1 MYMKKY
7 FFLFFSFIL
16 ISSLI
21 KAQNIND
28 YKKLNSTFL
37 NFLPSNANPE
47 DLRPSDIP
55 STQVLKQMGFSE
67 EEIEE
72 AMNFKFSKGKY
83 AKTLTPNLDST
94 SNINKLYLF
103 FEDTL
108 TLDSITYPK
117 ARIFGQDVFRNNK
130 LSFYQKAL
138 DAKAPEN
145 YKVGPGDEISISIW
159 GFSEFSET
167 LEVDSRGYI
176 SPSSYGR
183 IYVKGLTFKNMRSI
197 LKKKFSNFFDMQNSE
212 IDVSLSYSKVI
223 TVNIV
228 GEVYNPGSYIIP
240 SINTAFNALIASN
253 GPTQLGSVRNIY
265 IKRNGKTVDSLD
277 VYQFLFNPEK
287 SNDIYLQDG
296 DYLFVPPANSIVEVS
311 GAVNRP
317 YTYEAKVGETVKDI
331 IRYAGGFSSM
341 AFRDIITLKRLDYNE
356 MKVYDV
362 HDTDASSEIVKD
374 GDELVVNKISNK
386 ISNVITVKGDIGVAG
401 EYEFKQGENLLEL
414 LERSKCISQKT
425 FLDKVYVIRLN
436 QDRTKTHLSIN
447 LESVLENPDGSD
459 NIIMQEYDIVHILS
473 IDDFD
478 DNFFI
483 SVDGAVRSPS
493 NFSFGDGMSL
503 QSALILAGGLTQ
515 QSEGSRVEVSRI
527 MEYDVA
533 TNKLKPRRAI
543 VKNVKIGNNLVLS
556 KEAEEFILQPFDQI
570 FVRSNPDFEPVI
582 NVTILGEVKYP
593 GIYSVLR
600 KNEKISSLIK
610 RSGGLTD
617 YAYLDGVKMYR
628 KFEVLKDGDDNNKAM
643 NISDELKKSILK
655 DPDAASI
662 YAAELEK
669 KSFEFFEQES
679 KTTEKEINLDMVYL
693 NLAKALKSNNSKHN
707 LVLNEGDS
715 IVIPKIMDV
724 VHITGELMNL
734 QGNSISAPY
743 FNSKRAN
750 YYVKNF
756 AGGFS
761 RLNDRSNTVVV
772 YPNGIAKKSKN
783 FMLFNVSPKVTKG
796 STIRISSKNKKSKK
810 RNKNNIDWNQQIEN
824 AMLKL
829 SAILTLWVLVD
840 RVQTP

>member
-1 MYMKKY
+1 MKKY
-7 FFLFFSFIL
+7 FLLFFSFIL

-28 YKKLNSTFL
+28 YKKSNSTFL

-67 EEIEE
+67 EEIQE
-72 AMNFKFSKGKY
+72 AMDFKFSKGRY
-83 AKTLTPNLDST
+83 AKQSSTILDSS
-94 SNINKLYLF
+94 SNISKLFLF

-108 TLDSITYPK
+108 ALDTVTYPK
-117 ARIFGQDVFRNNK
+117 AKIFGQDVFRNNK

-167 LEVDSRGYI
+167 LEVDARGYI

-183 IYVKGLTFKNMRSI
+183 IYVKGLTFKNMRSM

-265 IKRNGKTVDSLD
+265 IKRNGQTVDSLD
-277 VYQFLFNPEK
+277 VYQFLFNPKK

-296 DYLFVPPANSIVEVS
+296 DYLFVPPATCIVEIS

-317 YTYEAKVGETVKDI
+317 YTYESKVGETVKDM

-356 MKVYDV
+356 IKVFDI
-362 HDTDASSEIVKD
+362 HNSDAGDEIIKD

-386 ISNVITVKGDIGVAG
+386 ISNVITIKGDIGVAG

-447 LESVLENPDGSD
+447 LKSILENPDVSD
-459 NIIMQEYDIVHILS
+459 NIIMQEYDIVHVLS
-473 IDDFD
+473 TDDFD
-478 DNFFI
+478 DEFFV
-483 SVDGAVRSPS
+483 SVDGAVRSAG

-533 TNKLKPRRAI
+533 SNKLKPRRAI
-543 VKNVKIGNNLVLS
+543 VQNIKIGNNLVLS
-556 KEAEEFILQPFDQI
+556 NEAEEFVLQPFDQI

-582 NVTILGEVKYP
+582 NVKILGEVKYP
-593 GIYSVLR
+593 GTYSVLR

-617 YAYLDGVKMYR
+617 YAYLDGVKLYR
-628 KFEVLKDGDDNNKAM
+628 KFEVLKDNDDDKEM
-643 NISDELKKSILK
+643 NISDDLKNSILK
-655 DPDAASI
+655 DPQSASI
-662 YAAELEK
+662 YAGELEK
-669 KSFEFFEQES
+669 RSLDFFEQES
-679 KTTEKEINLDMVYL
+679 KNTKKEINLDMVYL
-693 NLAKALKSNNSKHN
+693 NLEKALKSNDSKHN

-715 IVIPKIMDV
+715 IVIPKTMDV

-761 RLNDRSNTVVV
+761 RVNDRSNTVVV

-783 FMLFNVSPKVTKG
+783 FLLFKISPKVTKG
-796 STIRISSKNKKSKK
+796 STIRISSKNKKPKK
-810 RNKNNIDWNQQIEN
+810 RNKNNINWNQQIEN
-824 AMLKL
+824 AMLKI

>member
-1 MYMKKY
+1 MKKY
-7 FFLFFSFIL
+7 FVLFLSFVL

-21 KAQNIND
+21 EAQNIND
-28 YKKLNSTFL
+28 YKKNNSTFL
-37 NFLPSNANPE
+37 NLLPSNANPE

-67 EEIEE
+67 EEIQE
-72 AMNFKFSKGKY
+72 AMDFKFSKGKY
-83 AKTLTPNLDST
+83 AKQSLTKLDSS
-94 SNINKLYLF
+94 SNIDKLYLF

-108 TLDSITYPK
+108 ALDTVTYPK
-117 ARIFGQDVFRNNK
+117 AKIFGQDVFRNNK

-183 IYVKGLTFKNMRSI
+183 IYVKGLTFKNMRSM

-265 IKRNGKTVDSLD
+265 IKRNGQTVDSLD
-277 VYQFLFNPEK
+277 VYQFLFNPKK

-296 DYLFVPPANSIVEVS
+296 DYLFVPPATCIVEIS

-317 YTYEAKVGETVKDI
+317 YTYESKVGETVKDM

-356 MKVYDV
+356 IKVFDI
-362 HDTDASSEIVKD
+362 HNSDSDDEIIKD

-386 ISNVITVKGDIGVAG
+386 ISNVITIKGDIGVAG

-447 LESVLENPDGSD
+447 LKSILENPDISD
-459 NIIMQEYDIVHILS
+459 NIIMQEYDIVHVLS
-473 IDDFD
+473 TDDFD
-478 DNFFI
+478 DEFFI
-483 SVDGAVRSPS
+483 SVDGAVRSAG

-533 TNKLKPRRAI
+533 SNKLKPRRAI
-543 VKNVKIGNNLVLS
+543 VQNIKIGNNLVLS
-556 KEAEEFILQPFDQI
+556 NEAEDFVLQPFDQI

-582 NVTILGEVKYP
+582 NVKILGEVKYP

-600 KNEKISSLIK
+600 KNEKISSLIR

-617 YAYLDGVKMYR
+617 YAYLDGVKLYR
-628 KFEVLKDGDDNNKAM
+628 KFEVLKDNNDDKEM
-643 NISDELKKSILK
+643 NISDNLKKSILK
-655 DPDAASI
+655 DPQSASI
-662 YAAELEK
+662 YADELEK
-669 KSFEFFEQES
+669 RSLDFFEQES
-679 KTTEKEINLDMVYL
+679 KNSKKEINLDMVYL
-693 NLAKALKSNNSKHN
+693 NLEKALKSNHSKHN

-715 IVIPKIMDV
+715 IVIPKTMDV

-761 RLNDRSNTVVV
+761 RVNDRSNTVVV

-783 FMLFNVSPKVTKG
+783 FLLFKISPKVTKG
-796 STIRISSKNKKSKK
+796 STIRISSKNKKTKK
-810 RNKNNIDWNQQIEN
+810 RNKNNINWNQQIEN
-824 AMLKL
+824 AMLKI